1 MVIEVKYPDG
11 GNLEAGCR
19 EALAQIERMDYG
31 EKLRRNGMET
41 ILKYGV
47 ACDRKRCRIELART
61 DLALQQWQAL
71 QKGCCHSHTQRN
83 I

>member
-31 EKLRRNGMET
+31 EKLRRNFRPFRAPVSRM
-41 ILKYGV
+41 LMV
-47 ACDRKRCRIELART
+47 LSR
-61 DLALQQWQAL
+61 
-71 QKGCCHSHTQRN
+71 
-83 I
+83 